1 MYVLHICAACR
12 ALDSMLRVKLVERRL
27 ARGMKKVTKEFLGM
41 SGESTFLTE
50 GISHSNGLR

>member
-1 MYVLHICAACR
+1 MYMLRICAACR
-12 ALDSMLRVKLVERRL
+12 ALDSMLRVELVERRL
-27 ARGMKKVTKEFLGM
+27 ARGMNKVTKEFMGM